1 MKETSKKG
9 KSWFYRWFLNNQA
22 TVFLINVLIVFL
34 IIFLFSKIGFV
45 FDPLWQ
51 ILGITMPPVILALVL
66 YYLINPLINVLER
79 KFHVN
84 RIISITFIFIIIAAL
99 LVWGIMSLIPF
110 VQSQIDSLI
119 KNWPNYWDYLN
130 KSLQKMF
137 ADPKMSGVRE
147 RLVEANTNLSK
158 SVSKSMND
166 ILPQTFNNIGSAV
179 GIVTNV
185 VMILLT
191 APFILFFMLKDDKKF
206 KQSVLK
212 FVPDRVKKSTGEMLS
227 EISQSL
233 SSYITGQLTV
243 AFWVAVMF
251 FVGYLIIGQ
260 RYALILG
267 IVAGILNLIPYVG
280 STLALL
286 PSLVIAA
293 FIAPAMV
300 LKVLIVFAVEQ
311 TIETRVISP
320 IIVGNKMQM
329 HPVTT
334 ILVLLVSAGM
344 YGLVGMIAGI
354 PIFAI
359 LKIICTRIFRWFK
372 RNSNWYSAEEAEQE
386 AETVTTAA
394 DTPVENKTEA
404 QNDPEKLDP
413 SQKNH
418 K

>member
-1 MKETSKKG
+1 MKESNKE

-22 TVFLINVLIVFL
+22 TVLLVNILIVFL
-34 IIFLFSKIGFV
+34 IIFLFSKISFV
-45 FDPLWQ
+45 FQPVGQ
-51 ILGITMPPVILALVL
+51 ILAITLPPVILALIL
-66 YYLINPLINVLER
+66 YYLINPLINVLEH

-84 RIISITFIFIIIAAL
+84 RILSISVIFIIIAAL
-99 LVWGIMSLIPF
+99 IVWGIMSLIPLI
-110 VQSQIDSLI
+110 QSQITSLI
-119 KNWPNYWDYLN
+119 KNWPSYWDSLN
-130 KSLQKMF
+130 KGLQHLF
-137 ADPKMSGVRE
+137 SDPKMHAFRD
-147 RLVEANTNLSK
+147 RLMSADQNISK
-158 SVSKSMND
+158 SFEKSMD
-166 ILPQTFNNIGSAV
+166 SIVPQTFNNIGSALSV
-179 GIVTNV
+179 VTNV

-206 KQSVLK
+206 KQSVIK
-212 FVPDRVKKSTGEMLS
+212 FLPDRIKKSTSEMLS
-227 EISQSL
+227 EMSQSL

-260 RYALILG
+260 RYALVLG

-293 FIAPAMV
+293 FIAPSMV
-300 LKVLIVFAVEQ
+300 LKVIIVFLVEQ

-344 YGLVGMIAGI
+344 YGLIGVIAGI

-372 RNSNWYSAEEAEQE
+372 RNSNWYTDEEI
-386 AETVTTAA
+386 AA
-394 DTPVENKTEA
+394 DEADKPKKPTPEPISETMKN
-404 QNDPEKLDP
+404 
-413 SQKNH
+413 SQKDH

>member
-1 MKETSKKG
+1 MRETPEKN
-9 KSWFYRWFLNNQA
+9 KSWFYKWFLNNQL
-22 TVFLINVLIVFL
+22 TVILVNIFLVFL
-34 IIFLFSKIGFV
+34 IIFLFSKISFV
-45 FDPLWQ
+45 FQPVGQ
-51 ILGITMPPVILALVL
+51 ILGIVMPPVILALVL
-66 YYLINPLINVLER
+66 YYLINPLINVLES
-79 KFHVN
+79 KLHVN
-84 RIISITFIFIIIAAL
+84 RIISIAFIFIIILAL
-99 LVWGIMSLIPF
+99 LIWGVMSLIPF
-110 VQSQIDSLI
+110 VQSQVDSLV
-119 KNWPNYWDYLN
+119 KNWPQYWDSLN
-130 KSLQKMF
+130 KSLQNMF
-137 ADPKMSGVRE
+137 SDPKLHIVKE
-147 RLVEANTNLSK
+147 RLATTNASITK
-158 SVSKSMND
+158 SFEKSMSQ
-166 ILPQTFNNIGSAV
+166 ILPQTMNNLSSAV
-179 GIVTNV
+179 SVLTNV

-206 KQSVLK
+206 KVSVVK
-212 FVPDRVKKSTGEMLS
+212 FVPNRLKKSVSDMLS

-280 STLALL
+280 SALALI

-293 FIAPAMV
+293 FIAPSMV
-300 LKVLIVFAVEQ
+300 IKVLIVFAVEQ

-334 ILVLLVSAGM
+334 ILVLLVSAGL

-359 LKIICTRIFRWFK
+359 LKIICTRIFNWFK
-372 RNSNWYSAEEAEQE
+372 RNSSWYDDEDVEPLD
-386 AETVTTAA
+386 ETTTVK
-394 DTPVENKTEA
+394 DTENSK
-404 QNDPEKLDP
+404 
-413 SQKNH
+413 KNH

>member
-1 MKETSKKG
+1 MKETPERKR
-9 KSWFYRWFLNNQA
+9 SWFYKWFLNNQL
-22 TVFLINVLIVFL
+22 TVVLINIFLVFL
-34 IIFLFSKIGFV
+34 IIFLFSKISFV
-45 FDPLWQ
+45 FKPINQ

-66 YYLINPLINVLER
+66 YYLINPLINVLEN

-84 RIISITFIFIIIAAL
+84 RIISITFVFIIILAL
-99 LVWGIMSLIPF
+99 LIWGVMSLIPF
-110 VQSQIDSLI
+110 VQSQVDSLI
-119 KNWPNYWDYLN
+119 KNWPQYWDSLN
-130 KSLQKMF
+130 KSLQNMF
-137 ADPKMSGVRE
+137 SDPKLHLVRQ
-147 RLVEANTNLSK
+147 RLVETNASVTK
-158 SVSKSMND
+158 SFEKSMD
-166 ILPQTFNNIGSAV
+166 QILPQTMNNISSAV
-179 GIVTNV
+179 SVLTNV
-185 VMILLT
+185 VVILMT

-206 KQSVLK
+206 KDSVIK
-212 FVPDRVKKSTGEMLS
+212 FVPDRIKNSTGEMLT

-267 IVAGILNLIPYVG
+267 IVAGVLNLIPYIG
-280 STLALL
+280 STLALV

-293 FIAPAMV
+293 FIAPSMV

-359 LKIICTRIFRWFK
+359 LKIICTRIFNWFK
-372 RNSNWYSAEEAEQE
+372 RNSSWYTEEELLE
-386 AETVTTAA
+386 NNETESTK
-394 DTPVENKTEA
+394 DTESTE
-404 QNDPEKLDP
+404 KI
-413 SQKNH
+413 H

>member
-1 MKETSKKG
+1 MKEAPERK
-9 KSWFYRWFLNNQA
+9 KSWFYKWFLNNQL
-22 TVFLINVLIVFL
+22 TVVLINIFLVFL
-34 IIFLFSKIGFV
+34 IIFLFSKISFV
-45 FDPLWQ
+45 FEPINQ

-66 YYLINPLINVLER
+66 YYLINPLINVLES

-84 RIISITFIFIIIAAL
+84 RIVSITFVFIIILAL
-99 LVWGIMSLIPF
+99 LIWGVMSLIPF
-110 VQSQIDSLI
+110 VQSQVDSLV
-119 KNWPNYWDYLN
+119 KNWPQYWNSLN
-130 KSLQKMF
+130 KSLQNMF
-137 ADPKMSGVRE
+137 SDPKLHLVKE
-147 RLVEANTNLSK
+147 RLIETNASVTK
-158 SVSKSMND
+158 SFEKSMD
-166 ILPQTFNNIGSAV
+166 QILPQTMNNLSSAV
-179 GIVTNV
+179 SVLTNV
-185 VMILLT
+185 VIILMT

-206 KQSVLK
+206 KDSVIK
-212 FVPDRVKKSTGEMLS
+212 FMPDRIKNSVGDMLS

-267 IVAGILNLIPYVG
+267 TVAGILNLIPYIG
-280 STLALL
+280 STLALV

-293 FIAPAMV
+293 FIAPSMV
-300 LKVLIVFAVEQ
+300 LKVLIVFAIEQ
-311 TIETRVISP
+311 TVETRVISP

-344 YGLVGMIAGI
+344 YGLIGMIAGI

-359 LKIICTRIFRWFK
+359 LKIIFIRMFNWFK
-372 RNSNWYSAEEAEQE
+372 RNSSWYTEEELL
-386 AETVTTAA
+386 ETKEVDDSE
-394 DTPVENKTEA
+394 DTN
-404 QNDPEKLDP
+404 NSEKV
-413 SQKNH
+413 H

>member
-1 MKETSKKG
+1 MKESRKE
-9 KSWFYRWFLNNQA
+9 KSWFYRWFLNSQA
-22 TVFLINVLIVFL
+22 SILLFNILIVFL
-34 IIFLFSKIGFV
+34 IIFLFSKISFV
-45 FDPLWQ
+45 FQPVGQ
-51 ILGITMPPVILALVL
+51 ILGITMPPVILALIL

-84 RIISITFIFIIIAAL
+84 RILSITVVFIIIAAL
-99 LVWGIMSLIPF
+99 LVWGIMSLIPL
-110 VQSQIDSLI
+110 VQSQITSLI
-119 KNWPNYWDYLN
+119 KNWPSYWDSLN
-130 KSLQKMF
+130 KAIQNLFS
-137 ADPKMSGVRE
+137 DPKMHVFRD
-147 RLVEANTNLSK
+147 RLMSADDSISKNLEK
-158 SVSKSMND
+158 SLDQIV
-166 ILPQTFNNIGSAV
+166 PQTFNNIGSAV

-206 KQSVLK
+206 KESIVK
-212 FVPDRVKKSTGEMLS
+212 FVPNRIKKSTGDMLS

-260 RYALILG
+260 RYALVLG

-286 PSLVIAA
+286 PSLVIAF
-293 FIAPAMV
+293 FIAPSMV
-300 LKVLIVFAVEQ
+300 LKVIIVFLVEQ

-344 YGLVGMIAGI
+344 YGLIGMIAGI

-372 RNSNWYSAEEAEQE
+372 RNSNWYSDDDLETDEATNAVPTPEP
-386 AETVTTAA
+386 VTN
-394 DTPVENKTEA
+394 VEK
-404 QNDPEKLDP
+404 DSD
-413 SQKNH
+413 KNH

>member
-1 MKETSKKG
+1 MKETPERK
-9 KSWFYRWFLNNQA
+9 KSWFYKWFLNNQL
-22 TVFLINVLIVFL
+22 TVILINIFLVFL
-34 IIFLFSKIGFV
+34 IIFLFSKISFV
-45 FDPLWQ
+45 FSPLGQ

-66 YYLINPLINVLER
+66 YYLINPLINVLES

-84 RIISITFIFIIIAAL
+84 RIISIIFVFIIILAL
-99 LVWGIMSLIPF
+99 LIWGVMSLIPF
-110 VQSQIDSLI
+110 VQSQLDSLV
-119 KNWPNYWDYLN
+119 KNWPQYWDSLN
-130 KSLQKMF
+130 KSLQNLF
-137 ADPKMSGVRE
+137 SDPKLHIFKE
-147 RLVEANTNLSK
+147 RLIQTNASVTK
-158 SVSKSMND
+158 SFEKSMD
-166 ILPQTFNNIGSAV
+166 QVLPQTLNNLSSAV
-179 GIVTNV
+179 SVLTNV
-185 VMILLT
+185 VVILLT

-206 KQSVLK
+206 KESVIK
-212 FVPDRVKKSTGEMLS
+212 FMPDRIKKSVGDMLS

-267 IVAGILNLIPYVG
+267 IVAGVLNLIPYIG
-280 STLALL
+280 STLALI

-293 FIAPAMV
+293 FIAPSMV
-300 LKVLIVFAVEQ
+300 LKVLIVFIVEQ
-311 TIETRVISP
+311 TVETRVISP

-334 ILVLLVSAGM
+334 ILVLLVAAGM

-359 LKIICTRIFRWFK
+359 LKIIFIRIFNWFK
-372 RNSNWYSAEEAEQE
+372 RNSSWYTEEELLEEDTEAEEK
-386 AETVTTAA
+386 
-394 DTPVENKTEA
+394 DT
-404 QNDPEKLDP
+404 DSSEK
-413 SQKNH
+413 SH

>member
-1 MKETSKKG
+1 MKETPERK
-9 KSWFYRWFLNNQA
+9 KSWFYKWFLNNQL
-22 TVFLINVLIVFL
+22 TVVLINIFLVFL
-34 IIFLFSKIGFV
+34 IIFLFSKISFV
-45 FDPLWQ
+45 FQPVNQ

-66 YYLINPLINVLER
+66 YYLINPLINVLES

-84 RIISITFIFIIIAAL
+84 RIISITFVFIIILAL
-99 LVWGIMSLIPF
+99 LIWGVMSLIPF
-110 VQSQIDSLI
+110 VQSQVDSLV
-119 KNWPNYWDYLN
+119 KNWPQYWNSLN
-130 KSLQKMF
+130 KSLQNMF
-137 ADPKMSGVRE
+137 SDPKLHMVKE
-147 RLVEANTNLSK
+147 RLIQTNTSVTK
-158 SVSKSMND
+158 SFEKSMD
-166 ILPQTFNNIGSAV
+166 QILPQTMNNLSSAV
-179 GIVTNV
+179 SVLTNV
-185 VMILLT
+185 VVILMT

-206 KQSVLK
+206 KESVIK
-212 FVPDRVKKSTGEMLS
+212 FIPDRVKGSVGDMLS

-267 IVAGILNLIPYVG
+267 IVAGVLNLIPYIG
-280 STLALL
+280 STLALV

-293 FIAPAMV
+293 FIAPSMV
-300 LKVLIVFAVEQ
+300 LKVIIVFAVEQ
-311 TIETRVISP
+311 TVETRVISP

-344 YGLVGMIAGI
+344 YGLIGMIAGI

-359 LKIICTRIFRWFK
+359 LKIIFIRIFNWFK
-372 RNSNWYSAEEAEQE
+372 RNSTWYSEEELL
-386 AETVTTAA
+386 ETKENNGSE
-394 DTPVENKTEA
+394 DTKTS
-404 QNDPEKLDP
+404 EKL
-413 SQKNH
+413 H

>member
-1 MKETSKKG
+1 MKETPERK
-9 KSWFYRWFLNNQA
+9 KSWFYKWFLNNQL
-22 TVFLINVLIVFL
+22 TVVLINIFLVFL
-34 IIFLFSKIGFV
+34 IIFLFSKISFV
-45 FDPLWQ
+45 FKPVNQ

-66 YYLINPLINVLER
+66 YYLINPLINVLES

-84 RIISITFIFIIIAAL
+84 RILSITFVFIIILAL
-99 LVWGIMSLIPF
+99 LIWGVMSLIPF
-110 VQSQIDSLI
+110 VQSQVDSLV
-119 KNWPNYWDYLN
+119 KNWPQYWNSLN
-130 KSLQKMF
+130 KSLQNMF
-137 ADPKMSGVRE
+137 SDPKLHLVKE
-147 RLVEANTNLSK
+147 RLVETNASVTK
-158 SVSKSMND
+158 SFEKSMD
-166 ILPQTFNNIGSAV
+166 QILPQTMNNISSAV
-179 GIVTNV
+179 SVLTNV
-185 VMILLT
+185 VIILMT

-206 KQSVLK
+206 KESIIK
-212 FVPDRVKKSTGEMLS
+212 FMPDRIKTSVGDMLS

-267 IVAGILNLIPYVG
+267 IVAGILNLIPYIG
-280 STLALL
+280 STLALV

-293 FIAPAMV
+293 FIAPSMV

-311 TIETRVISP
+311 TVETRVISP

-344 YGLVGMIAGI
+344 YGLIGMIAGI

-359 LKIICTRIFRWFK
+359 LKIIFTRIFNWFK
-372 RNSNWYSAEEAEQE
+372 RNSTWYTEEELLETKEVDEAE
-386 AETVTTAA
+386 
-394 DTPVENKTEA
+394 DTN
-404 QNDPEKLDP
+404 NSEKV
-413 SQKNH
+413 H

>member
-1 MKETSKKG
+1 MKETPERKN
-9 KSWFYRWFLNNQA
+9 SWFYKWFLNNQL
-22 TVFLINVLIVFL
+22 TVILINVFLVFL
-34 IIFLFSKIGFV
+34 IIYLFSKVSFV
-45 FDPLWQ
+45 FQPVGQ

-66 YYLINPLINVLER
+66 YYLINPLINVLES

-84 RIISITFIFIIIAAL
+84 RIISIIFVFIIILAL
-99 LVWGIMSLIPF
+99 LIWGVMSLIPF
-110 VQSQIDSLI
+110 VQSQLDSLV
-119 KNWPNYWDYLN
+119 KNWPQYWNSLN
-130 KSLQKMF
+130 KSLQNMF
-137 ADPKMSGVRE
+137 SDP
-147 RLVEANTNLSK
+147 RLHLVKQRLAATNTSVTK
-158 SVSKSMND
+158 SFEKSMD
-166 ILPQTFNNIGSAV
+166 QILPQTMNNLSSAV
-179 GIVTNV
+179 SVLTNV
-185 VMILLT
+185 IVILLT

-206 KQSVLK
+206 KDSIVKFMPDRIKQSVG
-212 FVPDRVKKSTGEMLS
+212 DMLS

-251 FVGYLIIGQ
+251 FIGYLIIGQ
-260 RYALILG
+260 RYALVLG
-267 IVAGILNLIPYVG
+267 IVAGILNLIPYIG
-280 STLALL
+280 STLALI

-293 FIAPAMV
+293 FIAPGMV

-359 LKIICTRIFRWFK
+359 IKIIFTRFFNWFK
-372 RNSNWYSAEEAEQE
+372 RNSSWYSTEELLE
-386 AETVTTAA
+386 ETEKPVASK
-394 DTPVENKTEA
+394 DTDNSKKV
-404 QNDPEKLDP
+404 
-413 SQKNH
+413 H

>member
-1 MKETSKKG
+1 MKETSDRKKT
-9 KSWFYRWFLNNQA
+9 WFYKWFLNNQL
-22 TVFLINVLIVFL
+22 TVVLINVFLVFL
-34 IIFLFSKIGFV
+34 IIFLFSKISFV
-45 FDPLWQ
+45 FKPINQ

-66 YYLINPLINVLER
+66 YYLINPLINVLEN

-84 RIISITFIFIIIAAL
+84 RIISITFVFIIILAL
-99 LVWGIMSLIPF
+99 LIWGVMSLIPF
-110 VQSQIDSLI
+110 VQSQVDSLI
-119 KNWPNYWDYLN
+119 KNWPQYWDSLN
-130 KSLQKMF
+130 SSLQNMF
-137 ADPKMSGVRE
+137 SDPKLHIFRE
-147 RLVEANTNLSK
+147 RLVETNASVTK
-158 SVSKSMND
+158 SFEKSMD
-166 ILPQTFNNIGSAV
+166 QILPQTMNNISSAV
-179 GIVTNV
+179 SVLTNV
-185 VMILLT
+185 VVILMT

-206 KQSVLK
+206 KESVIK
-212 FVPDRVKKSTGEMLS
+212 FMPDRVKKSVGDMLS

-267 IVAGILNLIPYVG
+267 IVAGILNLIPYIG
-280 STLALL
+280 STLALV

-293 FIAPAMV
+293 FIAPSMV

-311 TIETRVISP
+311 TVETRVISP

-344 YGLVGMIAGI
+344 YRLVGMIAGI

-359 LKIICTRIFRWFK
+359 LKIIFTRMFNWFK
-372 RNSNWYSAEEAEQE
+372 RNSSWYSEEELLE
-386 AETVTTAA
+386 SGEDEEETD
-394 DTPVENKTEA
+394 DTDTS
-404 QNDPEKLDP
+404 EKI
-413 SQKNH
+413 H

>member
-1 MKETSKKG
+1 MKESRKE
-9 KSWFYRWFLNNQA
+9 KSWFYRWVLNNQA
-22 TVFLINVLIVFL
+22 TVLLLNILIVFL
-34 IIFLFSKIGFV
+34 IIFLFSKISFV
-45 FDPLWQ
+45 FQPVGQ
-51 ILGITMPPVILALVL
+51 ILGITLPPVVLALIL

-79 KFHVN
+79 RFHVN
-84 RIISITFIFIIIAAL
+84 RILSITVVFIIIAAL
-99 LVWGIMSLIPF
+99 LVWGIMSLIPL
-110 VQSQIDSLI
+110 VQSQITSLL
-119 KNWPNYWDYLN
+119 KNWPSYWDSLN
-130 KSLQKMF
+130 KGVQQLFS
-137 ADPKMSGVRE
+137 DPKMHVFRD
-147 RLVEANTNLSK
+147 RLMTADANFSK
-158 SVSKSMND
+158 SFEKSMD
-166 ILPQTFNNIGSAV
+166 SIVPQTFNNIGSALSV
-179 GIVTNV
+179 VTNV

-191 APFILFFMLKDDKKF
+191 APFILFFMLNDDKKF

-212 FVPDRVKKSTGEMLS
+212 FVPDRIKQSTSEMLT
-227 EISQSL
+227 EMSQSL

-260 RYALILG
+260 RYALVLG
-267 IVAGILNLIPYVG
+267 ITAGILNLIPYIG
-280 STLALL
+280 SSLALL

-293 FIAPAMV
+293 FIAPSMV
-300 LKVLIVFAVEQ
+300 LKVIIVFLVEQ

-344 YGLVGMIAGI
+344 YGLIGMVAGI

-372 RNSNWYSAEEAEQE
+372 RNSNWYAEDELAEETAEE
-386 AETVTTAA
+386 SSPE
-394 DTPVENKTEA
+394 PVP
-404 QNDPEKLDP
+404 DEKVDK
-413 SQKNH
+413 SSDNEH

>member
-1 MKETSKKG
+1 MKETPDRK
-9 KSWFYRWFLNNQA
+9 KSWFYKWFLNNQL
-22 TVFLINVLIVFL
+22 TVVLINIFLVFL
-34 IIFLFSKIGFV
+34 IIFLFSKIKFV
-45 FDPLWQ
+45 FNPLGQ

-66 YYLINPLINVLER
+66 YYLINPLINVLES

-84 RIISITFIFIIIAAL
+84 RIISITFVFIIILAL
-99 LVWGIMSLIPF
+99 LVWGVMSLIPF
-110 VQSQIDSLI
+110 VQSQVDSLV
-119 KNWPNYWDYLN
+119 KNWPQYWNSMN
-130 KSLQKMF
+130 KSLQDMF
-137 ADPKMSGVRE
+137 SDPKLHLVRQ
-147 RLVEANTNLSK
+147 RLIETNSSVTK
-158 SVSKSMND
+158 SFEKSMD
-166 ILPQTFNNIGSAV
+166 QILPQTMNNLSSAV
-179 GIVTNV
+179 SVLTNV
-185 VMILLT
+185 IVILMT

-206 KQSVLK
+206 KESIIK
-212 FVPDRVKKSTGEMLS
+212 FMPNRIKKSVGDMIS

-267 IVAGILNLIPYVG
+267 IVAGILNLIPYIG
-280 STLALL
+280 STLALI

-293 FIAPAMV
+293 FIAPSMV
-300 LKVLIVFAVEQ
+300 LKVIIVFIVEQ
-311 TIETRVISP
+311 TVETRVISP

-359 LKIICTRIFRWFK
+359 LKIICTRFFNWFK
-372 RNSNWYSAEEAEQE
+372 RNSTWYSEEELIE
-386 AETVTTAA
+386 DKETTTASEKPK
-394 DTPVENKTEA
+394 DTDTSK
-404 QNDPEKLDP
+404 KL
-413 SQKNH
+413 H

>member
-1 MKETSKKG
+1 MRETPEKN
-9 KSWFYRWFLNNQA
+9 KSWFYKWFLNNQL
-22 TVFLINVLIVFL
+22 TVILVNIFLVFL
-34 IIFLFSKIGFV
+34 IIFLFSKISFV
-45 FDPLWQ
+45 FQPVGQ

-66 YYLINPLINVLER
+66 YYLINPLINVLEN

-84 RIISITFIFIIIAAL
+84 RIISIAFVFIIILAL
-99 LVWGIMSLIPF
+99 LIWGVMSLIPF
-110 VQSQIDSLI
+110 VQSQIDSLV
-119 KNWPNYWDYLN
+119 KNWPQYWDSLN
-130 KSLQKMF
+130 KSLQNMF
-137 ADPKMSGVRE
+137 SDPKLHIVKE
-147 RLVEANTNLSK
+147 RLAATNASITK
-158 SVSKSMND
+158 NFEKSMSH
-166 ILPQTFNNIGSAV
+166 ILPQTMNNLSSAV
-179 GIVTNV
+179 SVLTNV

-206 KQSVLK
+206 KVSVVK
-212 FVPDRVKKSTGEMLS
+212 FVPNRLKKSVSDMLS
-227 EISQSL
+227 EISQAL

-267 IVAGILNLIPYVG
+267 IVAGILNLIPYIG
-280 STLALL
+280 SALALI

-293 FIAPAMV
+293 FIAPSMV
-300 LKVLIVFAVEQ
+300 IKVLIVFAVEQ

-344 YGLVGMIAGI
+344 YGLIGMIAGI

-359 LKIICTRIFRWFK
+359 LKIICTRIFNWFK
-372 RNSNWYSAEEAEQE
+372 RNSSWYDDEDVEQTSKISTAKDAESS
-386 AETVTTAA
+386 
-394 DTPVENKTEA
+394 K
-404 QNDPEKLDP
+404 
-413 SQKNH
+413 KNH

>member
-1 MKETSKKG
+1 MKETPERK
-9 KSWFYRWFLNNQA
+9 KSWFYKWFLNNQL
-22 TVFLINVLIVFL
+22 TVILINIFLVFL
-34 IIFLFSKIGFV
+34 IIFLFSKISFV
-45 FDPLWQ
+45 FQPVGQ

-66 YYLINPLINVLER
+66 YYLINPLINVLEN

-84 RIISITFIFIIIAAL
+84 RIISITFVFIIILAL
-99 LVWGIMSLIPF
+99 LIWGVMSLIPF
-110 VQSQIDSLI
+110 VQSQVDSLV
-119 KNWPNYWDYLN
+119 KNWPQYWDAMN
-130 KSLQKMF
+130 KSIQDMF
-137 ADPKMSGVRE
+137 SDPKLHLVRK
-147 RLVEANTNLSK
+147 RLIETNSSVTK
-158 SVSKSMND
+158 SFEKSMD
-166 ILPQTFNNIGSAV
+166 QILPQTMNNLSSAV
-179 GIVTNV
+179 SVLTNV
-185 VMILLT
+185 IVILMT

-206 KQSVLK
+206 KESIIK
-212 FVPDRVKKSTGEMLS
+212 FMPDRIKKSVGDMIS

-267 IVAGILNLIPYVG
+267 IVAGILNLIPYIG
-280 STLALL
+280 STLALI

-293 FIAPAMV
+293 FIAPSMV
-300 LKVLIVFAVEQ
+300 LKVLIVFVAEQ

-354 PIFAI
+354 PIFSI
-359 LKIICTRIFRWFK
+359 LKIIFTRFFNWFK
-372 RNSNWYSAEEAEQE
+372 RNSSWYTDEELLEE
-386 AETVTTAA
+386 PTT
-394 DTPVENKTEA
+394 
-404 QNDPEKLDP
+404 DPEPNSDSENTDTSKKL
-413 SQKNH
+413 H

>member
-1 MKETSKKG
+1 MRETPEKN
-9 KSWFYRWFLNNQA
+9 KSWFYKWFLNNQL
-22 TVFLINVLIVFL
+22 TVILVNIFLVFL
-34 IIFLFSKIGFV
+34 IIFLFSKISFV
-45 FDPLWQ
+45 FQPVGQ
-51 ILGITMPPVILALVL
+51 ILGIVMPPVILALVL
-66 YYLINPLINVLER
+66 YYLINPLINVLEN
-79 KFHVN
+79 KLHVN
-84 RIISITFIFIIIAAL
+84 RIISIAFVFIIILAL
-99 LVWGIMSLIPF
+99 LIWGVMSLIPF
-110 VQSQIDSLI
+110 VQSQVDSLV
-119 KNWPNYWDYLN
+119 KNWPQYWDSLN
-130 KSLQKMF
+130 KSLQNMF
-137 ADPKMSGVRE
+137 SDPKLHIVKE
-147 RLVEANTNLSK
+147 RLATTNASITK
-158 SVSKSMND
+158 SFEKSMSQ
-166 ILPQTFNNIGSAV
+166 ILPQTMNNLSSAV
-179 GIVTNV
+179 SVLTNV

-206 KQSVLK
+206 KVSVVK
-212 FVPDRVKKSTGEMLS
+212 FVPNRLKKSVSDMLS

-280 STLALL
+280 SALALI

-293 FIAPAMV
+293 FIAPSMV
-300 LKVLIVFAVEQ
+300 IKVLIVFAVEQ

-334 ILVLLVSAGM
+334 ILVLLVSAGL

-359 LKIICTRIFRWFK
+359 LKIICTRIFNWFK
-372 RNSNWYSAEEAEQE
+372 RNSSWYDDEDVEPLD
-386 AETVTTAA
+386 ETTTVK
-394 DTPVENKTEA
+394 DTENSK
-404 QNDPEKLDP
+404 
-413 SQKNH
+413 KNH

>member
-1 MKETSKKG
+1 MKETPEGK
-9 KSWFYRWFLNNQA
+9 KSWFYKWFLNNQL
-22 TVFLINVLIVFL
+22 TVILINIFLLFL
-34 IIFLFSKIGFV
+34 IIFLFSKISFV
-45 FDPLWQ
+45 FSPLSQ

-66 YYLINPLINVLER
+66 YYLINPLINVLES

-84 RIISITFIFIIIAAL
+84 RIISITFVFIIILAL
-99 LVWGIMSLIPF
+99 LIWGVMSLIPF
-110 VQSQIDSLI
+110 VQSQIDSLV
-119 KNWPNYWDYLN
+119 KNWPQYWNSLN
-130 KSLQKMF
+130 KSLQNMF
-137 ADPKMSGVRE
+137 SDPKLHIFKE
-147 RLVEANTNLSK
+147 RLIQTNASVTK
-158 SVSKSMND
+158 SFEKSMD
-166 ILPQTFNNIGSAV
+166 QILPQTMNNISSAV
-179 GIVTNV
+179 SVLTNV
-185 VMILLT
+185 VVILMT

-206 KQSVLK
+206 KESVIK
-212 FVPDRVKKSTGEMLS
+212 FMPDRLKKSVGDMLS

-267 IVAGILNLIPYVG
+267 IVAGILNLIPYIG
-280 STLALL
+280 STLALI

-293 FIAPAMV
+293 FIAPSMV
-300 LKVLIVFAVEQ
+300 LKVLIVFVVEQ
-311 TIETRVISP
+311 TVETRVISP

-344 YGLVGMIAGI
+344 YGLIGMIAGI

-359 LKIICTRIFRWFK
+359 LKIIFTRIFNWFK
-372 RNSNWYSAEEAEQE
+372 RNSSWYSEEELLE
-386 AETVTTAA
+386 DNTEELEK
-394 DTPVENKTEA
+394 DTDSSE
-404 QNDPEKLDP
+404 
-413 SQKNH
+413 KNH

>member
-1 MKETSKKG
+1 MKETPERK
-9 KSWFYRWFLNNQA
+9 KSWFYKWFLNNQL
-22 TVFLINVLIVFL
+22 TVVLINIFLVFL
-34 IIFLFSKIGFV
+34 IIFLFSKISFV
-45 FDPLWQ
+45 FQPVNQ

-66 YYLINPLINVLER
+66 YYLINPLINVLES

-84 RIISITFIFIIIAAL
+84 RIISITFVFIIILAL
-99 LVWGIMSLIPF
+99 LIWGVMSLIPF
-110 VQSQIDSLI
+110 VQSQVDSLV
-119 KNWPNYWDYLN
+119 KNWPQYWNSLN
-130 KSLQKMF
+130 KSLQNMF
-137 ADPKMSGVRE
+137 SDPKLHMVKE
-147 RLVEANTNLSK
+147 RLIQTNTSVTK
-158 SVSKSMND
+158 SFEKSMD
-166 ILPQTFNNIGSAV
+166 QILPQTMNNLSSAV
-179 GIVTNV
+179 SVLTNV
-185 VMILLT
+185 VVILMT

-206 KQSVLK
+206 KESVIK
-212 FVPDRVKKSTGEMLS
+212 FVPDRVKGSVGDMLS

-267 IVAGILNLIPYVG
+267 IVAGVLNLIPYIG
-280 STLALL
+280 STLALV

-293 FIAPAMV
+293 FIAPSMV
-300 LKVLIVFAVEQ
+300 LKVIIVFAVEQ
-311 TIETRVISP
+311 TVETRVISP

-344 YGLVGMIAGI
+344 YGLIGMIAGI

-359 LKIICTRIFRWFK
+359 LKIICARIFNWFK
-372 RNSNWYSAEEAEQE
+372 RNSSWYSEEELL
-386 AETVTTAA
+386 ETKEKDDSD
-394 DTPVENKTEA
+394 DTETS
-404 QNDPEKLDP
+404 EKL
-413 SQKNH
+413 H

>member
-1 MKETSKKG
+1 MKESRKE
-9 KSWFYRWFLNNQA
+9 KSWFYRCFLNSQA
-22 TVFLINVLIVFL
+22 SVLLFNILVVFL
-34 IIFLFSKIGFV
+34 IIFLFSKISFV
-45 FDPLWQ
+45 FQPVGQ
-51 ILGITMPPVILALVL
+51 ILGITLPPVILALIL

-79 KFHVN
+79 RFHVN
-84 RIISITFIFIIIAAL
+84 RILSITVVFIIIAGL
-99 LVWGIMSLIPF
+99 LVWGIMSLIPL
-110 VQSQIDSLI
+110 VQSQIESLI
-119 KNWPNYWDYLN
+119 KNWPSYWDSLN
-130 KSLQKMF
+130 KGLQHLF
-137 ADPKMSGVRE
+137 SDPKMHVFRD
-147 RLVEANTNLSK
+147 RLMAADDNISK
-158 SVSKSMND
+158 SFEKSMD
-166 ILPQTFNNIGSAV
+166 QIVPQTFNNIGSAV

-206 KQSVLK
+206 KQSVVR
-212 FVPDRVKKSTGEMLS
+212 FAPNRIRKSTSEMIS
-227 EISQSL
+227 EISNSL

-260 RYALILG
+260 RYALVLG

-293 FIAPAMV
+293 FIAPSMV
-300 LKVLIVFAVEQ
+300 LKVIIVFLVEQ
-311 TIETRVISP
+311 TVETRVISP

-344 YGLVGMIAGI
+344 YGLIGMIAGI

-372 RNSNWYSAEEAEQE
+372 RNSNWYTDEDLEEDLQTDEGKK
-386 AETVTTAA
+386 
-394 DTPVENKTEA
+394 DTSTKT
-404 QNDPEKLDP
+404 LG
-413 SQKNH
+413 
-418 K
+418 

>member
-1 MKETSKKG
+1 MRETPEKN
-9 KSWFYRWFLNNQA
+9 KSWFYKWFLNNQL
-22 TVFLINVLIVFL
+22 TVILINIFLVFL
-34 IIFLFSKIGFV
+34 IIFLFSKISFV
-45 FDPLWQ
+45 FQPVGQ
-51 ILGITMPPVILALVL
+51 ILGIVMPPVILALVL
-66 YYLINPLINVLER
+66 YYLINPLINVLES
-79 KFHVN
+79 KLHIN
-84 RIISITFIFIIIAAL
+84 RIISIAFVFIIILAL
-99 LVWGIMSLIPF
+99 LIWGVMSLIPF
-110 VQSQIDSLI
+110 VQSQVDSLV
-119 KNWPNYWDYLN
+119 KNWPQYWDSLN
-130 KSLQKMF
+130 KSLQNMF
-137 ADPKMSGVRE
+137 SDPKLHIVKE
-147 RLVEANTNLSK
+147 RLATTNASITK
-158 SVSKSMND
+158 SFEKSMSQ
-166 ILPQTFNNIGSAV
+166 ILPQTMNNLSSAV
-179 GIVTNV
+179 SVLTNV

-206 KQSVLK
+206 KVSVVK
-212 FVPDRVKKSTGEMLS
+212 FVPNRLKKSVSDMLS

-280 STLALL
+280 SALALI

-293 FIAPAMV
+293 FIAPSMV
-300 LKVLIVFAVEQ
+300 IKVLIVFAVEQ

-334 ILVLLVSAGM
+334 ILVLLVSAGL

-359 LKIICTRIFRWFK
+359 LKIICTRIFNWFK
-372 RNSNWYSAEEAEQE
+372 RNSSWYDDEDVEPLD
-386 AETVTTAA
+386 ETTTVK
-394 DTPVENKTEA
+394 DTENSK
-404 QNDPEKLDP
+404 
-413 SQKNH
+413 KNH